1 MGKAADE
8 HAGTFDCKRPPRV
21 TGKPGRAIELAKR

>member
-1 MGKAADE
+1 MDKAADE
-8 HAGTFDCKRPPRV
+8 HARDCQRPPMV